1 MQNGNHIFQIISCHP
16 HIIGGF
22 MYLLTIKVAIDIVSP
37 LELDFVISEW
47 EDKGKALS
55 LTLRGRIDSG

>member
-22 MYLLTIKVAIDIVSP
+22 MYLLTTKVAIDIVSP
-37 LELDFVISEW
+37 LELDFV
-47 EDKGKALS
+47 GF
-55 LTLRGRIDSG
+55 RMRR